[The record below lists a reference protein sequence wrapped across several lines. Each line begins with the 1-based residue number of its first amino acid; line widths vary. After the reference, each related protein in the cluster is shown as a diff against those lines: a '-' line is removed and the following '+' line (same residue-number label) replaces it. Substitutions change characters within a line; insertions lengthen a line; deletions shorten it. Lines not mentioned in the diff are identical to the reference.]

1 MWPWIQCPHLSRHWQ
16 PLLCLPHR
24 MVSEG
29 REETEL
35 EVLEATSSDEELL
48 GAQYRVLRTIGQGS
62 FGHVKLAK
70 HLLTDA
76 LVAVKVLEKRGNPF
90 ITSEVDIMKSVDH
103 PNVVK
108 LFHVMETEERVYL
121 VMEYPGGGDLLRH
134 VLEVIKLQEEE
145 AQLVFR
151 QIVSAMHY
159 CHKSGI
165 AHRDL
170 KLENVLLDTSGTVKV
185 CDFGLG
191 TRVMLGEE
199 LDRAC
204 GTLPFW
210 APELFKHQ
218 GYDGHKVDVWSLGV
232 LLYCMVVG
240 YLPFSAWTWGKLRK
254 QVLSGQCRIP
264 PHVSPELQNL
274 LTQLLTVDPERRP
287 TLEQVLGHP
296 WLRQMEPGP
305 SRPSQTLSEEPD
317 PSIIRVM
324 TYMGYNPEEVQDALL
339 GRTFNAAM
347 GTYLIL
353 LQQRD
358 RDQGGWGSSY
368 HGRHP
373 LPGPPPCPSR
383 ADPSSSTVLPK
394 TISAPACH
402 PATCLPTECGRPE
415 GSKKYTKSASAP
427 CIPCARFTRGTDMET
442 EPTAAELLLS
452 CGQAGGLT
460 MAPNQNNS
468 QGWRNMKR
476 RTVKCLRRLC
486 CCCHPF
492 TKRRSDHTLSPGRRE
507 DRTRNLEPF

>member
-1 MWPWIQCPHLSRHWQ
+1 
-16 PLLCLPHR
+16 

-29 REETEL
+29 CEEIAVQDL
-35 EVLEATSSDEELL
+35 SRSSSDEELL

-76 LVAVKVLEKRGNPF
+76 LVAVKVLEKRDNPF

-134 VLEVIKLQEEE
+134 VLQVLKLQEEE
-145 AQLVFR
+145 ARPVFR

-159 CHKSGI
+159 CHESGI

-170 KLENVLLDTSGTVKV
+170 KLENVLLDTRGTVKV

-199 LDRAC
+199 LDKAC

-210 APELFKHQ
+210 APELFQ
-218 GYDGHKVDVWSLGV
+218 QQSYDGHKVDVWSLGV

-240 YLPFSAWTWGKLRK
+240 YLPFRAGTWGKLQK
-254 QVLSGQCRIP
+254 QVLSGRCRIP
-264 PHVSPELQNL
+264 PHISPELQNL

-287 TLEQVLGHP
+287 TLEQVLGHR
-296 WLRQMEPGP
+296 WLRQMEPASPQP
-305 SRPSQTLSEEPD
+305 SRTPPEQPD
-317 PSIIRVM
+317 ASIIRVM
-324 TYMGYNPEEVQDALL
+324 TYLGYNPEEVRDALL

-358 RDQGGWGSSY
+358 QEDWGRSC

-373 LPGPPPCPSR
+373 LPGPPPCPSPV
-383 ADPSSSTVLPK
+383 DPSFSIVLPK
-394 TISAPACH
+394 TVSAPACH
-402 PATCLPTECGRPE
+402 PATFLPAKHERLE
-415 GSKKYTKSASAP
+415 GSRKYIKSASAP
-427 CIPCARFTRGTDMET
+427 SISGVPFTRGAKREMEPAAV
-442 EPTAAELLLS
+442 EPSLPS
-452 CGQAGGLT
+452 GQA
-460 MAPNQNNS
+460 
-468 QGWRNMKR
+468 R
-476 RTVKCLRRLC
+476 V
-486 CCCHPF
+486 
-492 TKRRSDHTLSPGRRE
+492 
-507 DRTRNLEPF
+507 